1 MKDFRML
8 KVWELSHK
16 LTLDIYQV
24 TQKFPKEEE
33 FGLKSQ
39 IRRSSVSITNNLAEG
54 SGRFTDADF
63 ARFVIIAYGS
73 ANETDYLL
81 LLSKELNY
89 ISTDTYEELNQQ
101 IIIIKKSINNLHK
114 RLQQSKQP
122 PKR

>member
-114 RLQQSKQP
+114 RLQQSKQL